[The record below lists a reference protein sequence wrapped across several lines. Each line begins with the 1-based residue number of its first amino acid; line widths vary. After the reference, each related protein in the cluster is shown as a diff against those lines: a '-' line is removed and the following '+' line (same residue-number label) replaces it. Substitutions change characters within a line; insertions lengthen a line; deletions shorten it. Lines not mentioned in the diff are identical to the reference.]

1 MLKKIQVLAAGLALA
16 VLFGGCGTEDPELTK
31 FKNDVESF
39 CSSLSDLDASM
50 NSIDADSEN
59 APAQLLEYLDE
70 VDLRFQGFAD
80 LDFPAEFDYLESL
93 ADEAGDYMSEAVE
106 YYHLSY
112 SNGSYNEYTAE
123 YAQENYSRAI
133 KRIKIILAFLRGETP
148 DEDDISITYETPA
161 EGDSSAADNSDS
173 SEDSVQ

>member
-1 MLKKIQVLAAGLALA
+1 MFKKIQVLAAGLA
-16 VLFGGCGTEDPELTK
+16 VSLFLVGCGTEDPELTK
-31 FKNDVESF
+31 FKNDIDSF
-39 CSSLSDLDASM
+39 CGSLSDLDKSM
-50 NSIDADSEN
+50 NGIN
-59 APAQLLEYLDE
+59 ASSDNASAQLLEYLDE

-93 ADEAGDYMSEAVE
+93 ADEASEYMTEAVE
-106 YYHLSY
+106 YYHLSF

-133 KRIKIILAFLRGETP
+133 KRVKIILAFLRGETP

-161 EGDSSAADNSDS
+161 DGDSSSPDNSES
-173 SEDSVQ
+173 FEDAVQ